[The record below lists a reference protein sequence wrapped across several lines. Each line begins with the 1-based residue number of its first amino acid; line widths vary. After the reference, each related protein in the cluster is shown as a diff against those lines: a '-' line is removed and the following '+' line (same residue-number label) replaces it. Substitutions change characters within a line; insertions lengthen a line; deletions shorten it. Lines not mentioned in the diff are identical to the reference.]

1 MINYILPA
9 RPVKFQDKVIIGAG
23 RAIELYFD
31 TTLNHHSPFPSL
43 HPSPLC
49 CLCWEFTVIILS
61 VCLRNN
67 KKDKIV
73 VDIITLTDD

>member
-31 TTLNHHSPFPSL
+31 TTLNHHSHFPTLPSFPHLCVVCVENSL
-43 HPSPLC
+43 L
-49 CLCWEFTVIILS
+49 
-61 VCLRNN
+61 
-67 KKDKIV
+67 
-73 VDIITLTDD
+73 